1 MANQSTKVRP
11 GFRLNSKRF
20 AFFLATLTVLGVFYQ
35 GHYQPSSLADLP
47 PMENVNPEDIEA
59 PFLVDNKVGTTWNIF
74 GLEIVGKVMSEQT
87 NGKYAVVISTTPS
100 EGGPPLHVH
109 QHEDEMFYVLEGTYE
124 FRFGEETMIATKGDL
139 IHLPRYI
146 PHSFSNIGSE
156 PGVMINTI
164 TPGGFEQF
172 FEEINQLPKDEPL
185 NRQQV
190 AEIASQ
196 YGLSFLP
203 EEKSELR

>member
-1 MANQSTKVRP
+1 MGNQFIKIR
-11 GFRLNSKRF
+11 FRYCLKSKRF
-20 AFFLATLTVLGVFYQ
+20 WFFLLGTLTALGVFSQ
-35 GHYQPSSLADLP
+35 GHHLPSHLADISA
-47 PMENVNPEDIEA
+47 MEAGNRDEIEA
-59 PFLVDNKVGTTWNIF
+59 PFFVDNKAGTTWKIF

-87 NGKYAVVISTTPS
+87 SGKYAVVISTTPP

-124 FRFGEETMIATKGDL
+124 FRFGNETVIATKGDL

-146 PHSFSNIGSE
+146 PHSYSNIGSK
-156 PGVMINTI
+156 PGVILNTI

-172 FEEINQLPKDEPL
+172 FEEINQLPKDKPL

-190 AEIASQ
+190 AEIASR
-196 YGLSFLP
+196 YGLRFL
-203 EEKSELR
+203 